1 MKKVLSLILVCTMVL
16 SFAVALNVSAAGEG
30 YTIVAAQV
38 GTKKVGP
45 STKLNFDASAS
56 TYNAYTHYTDATW
69 ENSEEA
75 TAIALQISTDTA
87 ASGGYVAIDY
97 DVNKVIPAA
106 IVYADGSV
114 YGQTYSALTDGGVFG
129 AYDWVQSA
137 SKNVTITQDLNATA
151 VANGNLV
158 VTWTGGV
165 SANET
170 LAYVTFFLKS
180 GVTTDNFDKDTFK
193 IATDEAF
200 MNTYKLRNGGA
211 SLDYQGT
218 TYKVN
223 ENTLAVSITYPNSDK
238 GDEPG
243 PSAWTTTTDATE
255 AGFNTAQD
263 IQFRTETAK
272 DAADAANGASADIK
286 SKVVIFA
293 KNTTGAEL
301 APQTYGIQ
309 IGNAFYP
316 GVGTVLADQYWA
328 IILVDTTDS
337 KLTVGTTYDYSAKI
351 NGTEIGTGTA
361 TVQ

>member
-1 MKKVLSLILVCTMVL
+1 MKRFLSFILMLSLVLSCSLIALADNEAYDITYDAEEGVLVINNLQADTAGRIVL
-16 SFAVALNVSAAGEG
+16 RFDANVNVYANEGTVKKPKMALATAANSENIWWDSGYSVAATYYAEDKNYKYIGVDWYNTAKVNTSEDAEDYLFWITVDFDDETKLDKNSIVSDFDVSA
-30 YTIVAAQV
+30 I
-38 GTKKVGP
+38 KDFLP
-45 STKLNFDASAS
+45 
-56 TYNAYTHYTDATW
+56 
-69 ENSEEA
+69 
-75 TAIALQISTDTA
+75 TA
-87 ASGGYVAIDY
+87 AGMY
-97 DVNKVIPAA
+97 
-106 IVYADGSV
+106 GS
-114 YGQTYSALTDGGVFG
+114 
-129 AYDWVQSA
+129 
-137 SKNVTITQDLNATA
+137 
-151 VANGNLV
+151 
-158 VTWTGGV
+158 
-165 SANET
+165 T
-170 LAYVTFFLKS
+170 LAGIS
-180 GVTTDNFDKDTFK
+180 PG
-193 IATDEAF
+193 IA
-200 MNTYKLRNGGA
+200 MP
-211 SLDYQGT
+211 
-218 TYKVN
+218 
-223 ENTLAVSITYPNSDK
+223 VSFTYPNSDK

-316 GVGTVLADQYWA
+316 GVGTVSADQYWA

-337 KLTVGTTYDYSAKI
+337 KLTVGTTYNYSAKI